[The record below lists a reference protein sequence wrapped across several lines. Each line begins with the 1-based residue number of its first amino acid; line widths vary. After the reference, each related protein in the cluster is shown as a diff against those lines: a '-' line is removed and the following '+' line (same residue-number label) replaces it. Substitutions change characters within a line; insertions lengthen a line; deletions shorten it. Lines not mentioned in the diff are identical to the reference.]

1 MAERKPI
8 STAPHDGSKVTV
20 YWTDGDG
27 VDNESLAQYRDPKRL
42 SAAGGTWDDSD
53 AGWWVFVDSHTQRRV
68 EPHSWRPLGSDDDA

>member
-20 YWTDGDG
+20 YWTDADG

-42 SAAGGTWDDSD
+42 AGAGGAWDDSD

-68 EPHSWRPLGSDDDA
+68 EPHSWRPQGDDEDA